1 MRQISLREYEPSEHR
16 LSTDERSTL
25 QLLNAGKE
33 KLSLDIQQVIG
44 NDDTYRLTP
53 GSVVGAVDVGN
64 LSLLIKPKIGIGQL
78 LSLACYVYEKDIVRF
93 LQQFE
98 FRENEAL
105 PDILARA
112 LIMAARRAFAR
123 GLLHGYL
130 RKEEALYTVRG
141 RIRFD
146 AQLRRRFSIPLPVEV
161 RYNEFTEDI
170 PANQLVK
177 AAAYR
182 LGGMGLRSTQA
193 RSGLAW
199 VAGMLGKVSWKEFPA
214 NAVPEVEFDRLN
226 EHYRGVVALSRLI
239 LRHSAFEA
247 QRGEVRANGFLMDM
261 NQVFQE
267 FVTVALR
274 EALGASERTFGEKWV
289 GYLDDGKQI
298 RLRPDLTWWE
308 GNRCWFVGD
317 VKYKKLEGRK
327 GGEKEE
333 PGKPPNDDM
342 YQLLAYVTAANLP
355 GGMLIY
361 AQWEGEAGTV
371 KYTVRHCGKVLR
383 VAALDLSGSLEEVLG
398 RVKELAKEIKSLR
411 KEGEARRR
419 AA

>member
-1 MRQISLREYEPSEHR
+1 MRQINLREYEPSEHR

-33 KLSLDIQQVIG
+33 NLSLDIQQVIG

-53 GSVVGAVDVGN
+53 GSVVGAVDVEN

-78 LSLACYVYEKDIVRF
+78 LSLACYAMGK
-93 LQQFE
+93 
-98 FRENEAL
+98 FRPQERDFDFGRDDEGL
-105 PDILARA
+105 PDVLALA
-112 LIMAARRAFAR
+112 LNAMARRAFAR

-170 PANQLVK
+170 PANRLVK

-182 LGGMGLRSTQA
+182 LGGMRLRSTQA

-199 VAGMLGKVSWKEFPA
+199 VAGMLDNVSWKEFPA

-274 EALGASERTFGEKWV
+274 EELGASEGTFGEDGI

-298 RLRPDLTWWE
+298 HLRPDLTWWE

-317 VKYKKLEGRK
+317 AKYKNLTDRAVPEG
-327 GGEKEE
+327 
-333 PGKPPNDDM
+333 DL
-342 YQLLAYVTAANLP
+342 YQLLAYVTALDLP
-355 GGMLIY
+355 CGMLIY
-361 AQWEGEAGTV
+361 TKGEAETADY
-371 KYTVRHCGKVLR
+371 KVRHCGKRLQ
-383 VAALDLSGSLEEVLG
+383 VAALDLSGNLEDVLG
-398 RVKELAKEIKSLR
+398 RVKKLAEEIKGLR
-411 KEGEARRR
+411 KEAAARR
-419 AA
+419 AAA

>member
-1 MRQISLREYEPSEHR
+1 MLRLKLKEYEKSGPFELSPDALKTLDDLNERNPR
-16 LSTDERSTL
+16 LSLTIDPIRGQTDS
-25 QLLNAGKE
+25 
-33 KLSLDIQQVIG
+33 
-44 NDDTYRLTP
+44 YYLTP
-53 GSVVGAVDVGN
+53 GSTVGAVESGN

-78 LSLACYVYEKDIVRF
+78 LSLACYAIGKFRPQERDF
-93 LQQFE
+93 DFE
-98 FRENEAL
+98 PDTAL
-105 PDILARA
+105 PDVLALA
-112 LIMAARRAFAR
+112 LNAMARRAFAR

-170 PANQLVK
+170 PANRLVK

-199 VAGMLGKVSWKEFPA
+199 VAGMLDQVSLKEFPV
-214 NAVPEVEFDRLN
+214 NAVPEVPFDRLN

-239 LRHSAFEA
+239 LRHSAFES
-247 QRGEVRANGFLMDM
+247 QRGKVRASGFLMDM

-274 EALGASERTFGEKWV
+274 EELGASEKTFGEKWV

-298 RLRPDLTWWE
+298 PLRPDLTWRE

-317 VKYKKLEGRK
+317 VKYKKLESRK

-361 AQWEGEAGTV
+361 AKGEAETADY
-371 KYTVRHCGKVLR
+371 KVRHCGKRLQ
-383 VAALDLSGSLEEVLG
+383 VAALDLSGSLEQVLG
-398 RVKELAKEIKSLR
+398 RVKELAEKIKALR
-411 KEGEARRR
+411 KEAEARRR

>member
-1 MRQISLREYEPSEHR
+1 MCRLKLKEYEKSGPIE
-16 LSTDERSTL
+16 LSPDAL
-25 QLLNAGKE
+25 KALDDLNKGNP
-33 KLSLDIQQVIG
+33 KLSLTIERSRGQADS
-44 NDDTYRLTP
+44 YYLTP
-53 GSVVGAVDVGN
+53 GSTVGAVEAGN
-64 LSLLIKPKIGIGQL
+64 LSLLIRPKIKIGQL
-78 LSLACYVYEKDIVRF
+78 LSLALYVYDKGIVGF
-93 LQQFE
+93 LQHFE

-112 LIMAARRAFAR
+112 LIMAAQQAFAR

-170 PANQLVK
+170 PANRLVK

-199 VAGMLGKVSWKEFPA
+199 VAGMLDKVSLVEFPA
-214 NAVPEVEFDRLN
+214 REVPEVRFDRLN
-226 EHYRGVVALSRLI
+226 EHYRGVVTLSRLI
-239 LRHSAFEA
+239 LEHSAFEA
-247 QRGEVRANGFLMDM
+247 QRGKVRASGFLMDM

-274 EALGASERTFGEKWV
+274 EELGASERTFGEDGICSLAV
-289 GYLDDGKQI
+289 GDKI
-298 RLRPDLTWWE
+298 NLRPDLVWKD
-308 GNRCWFVGD
+308 GGVCRFVGD
-317 VKYKKLEGRK
+317 VKYKNLNK
-327 GGEKEE
+327 GPDDG
-333 PGKPPNDDM
+333 GTAHHAPNEDL

-361 AQWEGEAGTV
+361 AKGEANAGCY
-371 KYTVRHCGKVLR
+371 KVRHCGKVLK
-383 VAALDLSGSLEEVLG
+383 VAALDLSGSLDAVLG
-398 RVKELAKEIKSLR
+398 RVKELAKEI
-411 KEGEARRR
+411 EAMRDEAIGSMRP

>member
-1 MRQISLREYEPSEHR
+1 MRQINLREYEPSEHR

-33 KLSLDIQQVIG
+33 NLSLDIQQVIG

-53 GSVVGAVDVGN
+53 GSIVGAVESGN

-130 RKEEALYTVRG
+130 RREEALYTVRG

-146 AQLRRRFSIPLPVEV
+146 AQLRRRFNIPLPVEV

-182 LGGMGLRSTQA
+182 LGGMRLRSTQA

-199 VAGMLGKVSWKEFPA
+199 VAGMLDNVSWKEFPA

-274 EALGASERTFGEKWV
+274 EELGASEGTFGEKWV

-308 GNRCWFVGD
+308 GNRCWSVGD

-327 GGEKEE
+327 RGEKEE

-355 GGMLIY
+355 GGMLVY
-361 AQWEGEAGTV
+361 AQGEAEADD
-371 KYTVRHCGKVLR
+371 YTVRHCGKVLR

-398 RVKELAKEIKSLR
+398 RVKKLAMDIKAMR
-411 KEGEARRR
+411 KEAEAMRR

>member
-1 MRQISLREYEPSEHR
+1 MHRLKLKEYEKSGPFE
-16 LSTDERSTL
+16 LSPDVLDTL
-25 QLLNAGKE
+25 DDLNKGNP
-33 KLSLDIQQVIG
+33 KLSLTIDPIRGQA
-44 NDDTYRLTP
+44 DYYYLTP
-53 GSVVGAVDVGN
+53 GSTVGAVEAGD
-64 LSLLIKPKIGIGQL
+64 LSLLIKPKIKIGQL
-78 LSLACYVYEKDIVRF
+78 LSLALYAYDKDIVGF

-98 FRENEAL
+98 FKENEAL

-112 LIMAARRAFAR
+112 LTMAARQAFAR

-130 RKEEALYTVRG
+130 RRDESLYTVRG

-170 PANQLVK
+170 PANRLVK

-182 LGGMGLRSTQA
+182 LRGMGLRSTQA

-199 VAGMLGKVSWKEFPA
+199 VAGMLDKVSLKEFPV
-214 NAVPEVEFDRLN
+214 NAVPEAPFDRLN

-274 EALGASERTFGEKWV
+274 EELGASKRTFGEKWI

-308 GNRCWFVGD
+308 GNRCRFVGD

-327 GGEKEE
+327 RAEKEE

-342 YQLLAYVTAANLP
+342 YQLLAYVTAADLP

-361 AQWEGEAGTV
+361 AKGEADTGCY
-371 KYTVRHCGKVLR
+371 KVRHCGKVLK
-383 VAALDLSGSLEEVLG
+383 VAALDLSGSLDAVLG
-398 RVKELAKEIKSLR
+398 RVKELAGEIR
-411 KEGEARRR
+411 AMRDEAIGSMRP

>member
-1 MRQISLREYEPSEHR
+1 MGQIDLQEHTTSEPIPLSPEKWETLRE
-16 LSTDERSTL
+16 
-25 QLLNAGKE
+25 LNQDALKQ
-33 KLSLDIQQVIG
+33 SLTIRQTGPWQSQ
-44 NDDTYRLTP
+44 TYQLTP
-53 GSVVGAVDVGN
+53 GSIVGAVEAGDS
-64 LSLLIKPKIGIGQL
+64 SLLIKPKVGIGQL
-78 LSLACYVYEKDIVRF
+78 LSLACYAISK
-93 LQQFE
+93 
-98 FRENEAL
+98 FRPQERDFDFGRDTAL
-105 PDILARA
+105 PDVLALA
-112 LIMAARRAFAR
+112 LNAMARRAFAR

-170 PANQLVK
+170 LANRLVK

-199 VAGMLGKVSWKEFPA
+199 VAGMLDKVSLVEFPA
-214 NAVPEVEFDRLN
+214 REVPEVPFDRLN
-226 EHYRGVVALSRLI
+226 EHYRGVVTLSRLI
-239 LRHSAFEA
+239 LEHSAFEA
-247 QRGEVRANGFLMDM
+247 QRGEVRASGFLMDM

-274 EALGASERTFGEKWV
+274 EALGASERTFGEDKIDGGLDV
-289 GYLDDGKQI
+289 GGEIK
-298 RLRPDLTWWE
+298 LRPDLVWKD
-308 GNRCWFVGD
+308 GGVCRFVGD
-317 VKYKKLEGRK
+317 VKYKNLNK
-327 GGEKEE
+327 GPDDG
-333 PGKPPNDDM
+333 GTAHAPNEDL

-361 AQWEGEAGTV
+361 AKGEANTGCY
-371 KYTVRHCGKVLR
+371 KVRHCGKVLK
-383 VAALDLSGSLEEVLG
+383 VAALDLSGSLDAVLG
-398 RVKELAKEIKSLR
+398 RVKELAKDIEALR
-411 KEGEARRR
+411 DEAIGSMRP

>member
-1 MRQISLREYEPSEHR
+1 MRQINLREYEPSEHR

-25 QLLNAGKE
+25 QLLNAGQE
-33 KLSLDIQQVIG
+33 NLSLDIQQVIG
-44 NDDTYRLTP
+44 NNDTYRLTP
-53 GSVVGAVDVGN
+53 GSIVGAMEAGN
-64 LSLLIKPKIGIGQL
+64 LSLLISPKIGIGQL
-78 LSLACYVYEKDIVRF
+78 LSLACYAIGK
-93 LQQFE
+93 
-98 FRENEAL
+98 FRPQERDFDFDPDTAPL
-105 PDILARA
+105 PDVLALA
-112 LIMAARRAFAR
+112 LNAMARRAFAR

-130 RKEEALYTVRG
+130 RREEALYTVRG

-146 AQLRRRFSIPLPVEV
+146 AQLRRRFNIPLPVEV

-182 LGGMGLRSTQA
+182 LGGMWLRSPRA

-199 VAGMLGKVSWKEFPA
+199 VAGMLDNVSWKEFPA
-214 NAVPEVEFDRLN
+214 NAVPEVPFDRLN

-247 QRGEVRANGFLMDM
+247 QRGKVRASGFLMDM

-298 RLRPDLTWWE
+298 HLRPDLTWWE

-342 YQLLAYVTAANLP
+342 YQLLAYVTALDLP
-355 GGMLIY
+355 EGMLIY
-361 AQWEGEAGTV
+361 ARGEAETAD
-371 KYTVRHCGKVLR
+371 YTVRHCGKVLK
-383 VAALDLSGSLEEVLG
+383 VAALDLSGNLENVLG
-398 RVKELAKEIKSLR
+398 RVKELAEEIRALR
-411 KEGEARRR
+411 KEAEAMRR